1 MVSRRVCPQ
10 RSHAAAGLSAARS
23 GKPVGVLRKFPGR
36 RVPLAGA
43 QEPPKRPVRCVFE
56 ISCLSVQMI
65 SFVSTFTQSRIS
77 R

>member
-23 GKPVGVLRKFPGR
+23 GKPVGIPGKSR
-36 RVPLAGA
+36 EPPVPGAGA
-43 QEPPKRPVRCVFE
+43 QPPIRPVRWVLV
-56 ISCLSVQMI
+56 ISCLSVQTI
-65 SFVSTFTQSRIS
+65 SFVSTFTQLRIS